1 VHLCQLTLCLQNYG
15 FLRKNQPLTHVIQ
28 AIRVWLVDTPVGN
41 SHELA
46 FVRSASLFDMIGYLT
61 RVINQCSDNSR
72 GVSSLYMRLAFDYS
86 EIFSIL
92 GAAIILLR
100 RGIGYLRPDSP
111 LL

>member
-1 VHLCQLTLCLQNYG
+1 M
-15 FLRKNQPLTHVIQ
+15 
-28 AIRVWLVDTPVGN
+28 RVWLVDTPVGN

-61 RVINQCSDNSR
+61 RVINQCSDNSG
-72 GVSSLYMRLAFDYS
+72 GVSSLYTGLEFEYNDLL
-86 EIFSIL
+86 IL